1 MGKNA
6 GYISAKIKTQGQIAM
21 VHPPAVYWGKPL
33 DDKCCCRRADEVIL
47 QFVGKTIWVKK
58 MRSGLY
64 EFYYEIKD
72 SGGLV
77 VLPNW
82 VAYFD
87 SEHFVPPAEWSDSY
101 NPFIVNDIWLEDDE
115 DRFMTIDDILIVTG

>member
-1 MGKNA
+1 
-6 GYISAKIKTQGQIAM
+6 
-21 VHPPAVYWGKPL
+21 
-33 DDKCCCRRADEVIL
+33 
-47 QFVGKTIWVKK
+47 

-64 EFYYEIKD
+64 EFYFEIKD

-82 VAYFD
+82 IVYFD
-87 SEHFVPPAEWSDSY
+87 SEHLVPPAEWSDSY

>member
-1 MGKNA
+1 
-6 GYISAKIKTQGQIAM
+6 
-21 VHPPAVYWGKPL
+21 
-33 DDKCCCRRADEVIL
+33 
-47 QFVGKTIWVKK
+47 
-58 MRSGLY
+58 MRSGRY